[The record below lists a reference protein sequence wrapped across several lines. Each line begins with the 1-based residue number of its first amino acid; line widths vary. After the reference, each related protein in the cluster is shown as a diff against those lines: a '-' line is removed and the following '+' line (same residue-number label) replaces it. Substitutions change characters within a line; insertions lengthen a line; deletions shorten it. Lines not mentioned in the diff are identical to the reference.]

1 MQTKT
6 LLFLF
11 LLFSILLISLSLWLI
26 TKPLYLQQMEAQR
39 VANIQTEY
47 RKTYLRKRD
56 KHVPQRSIMTA
67 QKAIN
72 QLLTNYPILF
82 RENHVNLDNNQS
94 SNRQTLGKIIAVM
107 NNMRESIILKIETHT
122 DKSGSKKHNLKISQQ
137 RADQLKLYIAQRTN
151 IPFISAI
158 GYGKEIPLKSKKK
171 SYFRRIEFNL
181 QRIK

>member
-11 LLFSILLISLSLWLI
+11 LFFSTLLISLSIWSI
-26 TKPLYLQQMEAQR
+26 AKPLYLKQIEAQR
-39 VANIQTEY
+39 VENIQSIY

-56 KHVPQRSIMTA
+56 KHVPQRSILSA

-72 QLLTNYPILF
+72 QLLIQNPILF
-82 RENHVNLDNNQS
+82 REKLISLDNNQS
-94 SNRQTLGKIIAVM
+94 SNHQTLAQVIAVI
-107 NNMRESIILKIETHT
+107 NNIRESVILKIEIHT
-122 DKSGSKKHNLKISQQ
+122 DKSGSKQLNLKLSQQ
-137 RADQLKLYIAQRTN
+137 RADQLKAYIAIRTD

-158 GYGKEIPLKSKKK
+158 GYGKEIPLKFKKK

-181 QRIK
+181 QRIQ